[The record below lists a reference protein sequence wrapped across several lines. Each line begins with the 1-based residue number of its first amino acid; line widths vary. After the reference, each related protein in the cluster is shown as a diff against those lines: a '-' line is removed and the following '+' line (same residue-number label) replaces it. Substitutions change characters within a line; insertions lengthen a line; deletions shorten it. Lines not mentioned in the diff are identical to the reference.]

1 MILYLYLYG
10 IAAILL
16 GGVLALFAAETAK
29 AKTLSLFTGI
39 GSILVI
45 YPAIAVLSGTEAP
58 EFLLRMS
65 QPFGSVRLMMDR
77 LSAFFVIVIAVMS
90 FLGTL
95 YAVGYMQPY
104 CNKGKDLSSHF
115 LFFSI
120 LIASMLLTV
129 TVQHGLAFLI
139 VWEIISLSSFFL
151 VTFEHEK
158 PEVYKAGL
166 NYLVSMHIGAIFL
179 TAGFIVL
186 ANASGSFDFSA
197 FRTALNSGSLSVFGV
212 FLLFFIGFGMKAGFV
227 PLHTWLPQAHPAAPS
242 HISGIMSGIMIKT
255 GIYGILRIVSLIHSP
270 APELGYFVLIISLI
284 SGLLGV
290 AYAIAQH
297 NLKKLLAY
305 HSVENIGIIGMGIGV
320 GMLGLS
326 YQNSAMTVLGFSGAL
341 LHVLNH
347 SIFKSLLFYAAGM
360 VYQKTHTME
369 IEKLGGLA
377 KSMQFTAIAFLI
389 GAVAI
394 SGLPPLNGFISEFF
408 IYWGMFKGLKGG
420 IFLSVLLVISISGLA
435 FIGAMALL
443 CFTKAFGVVFQG
455 SPRSPY
461 PENSFETGLFFKIP
475 MIAECVMIVLI
486 GLFPAQVF
494 SLICTVSAQFA
505 DISAY
510 PMTDSLT
517 VLNSLSKG
525 FLLFLILAL
534 LVWMLRSGLRNRK
547 GVYHYKTW
555 DCGYQAGNVRMQY
568 TASSYAD
575 SFVRIIRP
583 VLDYQEHIRLPAL
596 PPETEPK
603 KHPEFYLFPEFA
615 GFESHTRDW
624 IESRIIDPGL
634 CVLSWF
640 LNLFK
645 WIQSGNIRMYIL
657 YGLIFLA
664 AITVWTMGVQR

>member
-1 MILYLYLYG
+1 MALYLYG

-16 GGVLALFAAETAK
+16 GGVLALFVPETAK
-29 AKTLSLFTGI
+29 AKALSLFTGL
-39 GSILVI
+39 GCVLVLC
-45 YPAIAVLSGTEAP
+45 PAIAVLSGSDSL
-58 EFLLRMS
+58 EFILQLS
-65 QPFGSVRLMMDR
+65 EPFGNVRLMMDR
-77 LSAFFVIVIAVMS
+77 LSAFFVIVTAFMS

-95 YAVGYMQPY
+95 YAVGYIQHY
-104 CNKGKDLSSHF
+104 CGKGKDLGFHF
-115 LFFSI
+115 FFFSI

-129 TVQHGLAFLI
+129 TVQHGLAFLA
-139 VWEIISLSSFFL
+139 VWEIMSLSSFFL

-158 PEVYKAGL
+158 QEVYKAGL
-166 NYLVSMHIGAIFL
+166 NYLVSMHIGAVFL

-186 ANASGSFDFSA
+186 ANASGSFDFSS
-197 FRTALNSGSLSVFGV
+197 FRTAMNSGSLSVFGV

-242 HISGIMSGIMIKT
+242 HISGVMSGIMIKT
-255 GIYGILRIVSLIHSP
+255 GIYGILRIVSLMDSP
-270 APELGYFVLIISLI
+270 SPGLGCFVLIISLL

-326 YQNSAMTVLGFSGAL
+326 YKNPVMSVLGFSGAL

-360 VYQKTHTME
+360 VYQKTHTLE

-377 KSMQFTAIAFLI
+377 KTMRFTAIAFLI

-408 IYWGMFKGLKGG
+408 IYWGMFKGLRGG
-420 IFLSVLLVISISGLA
+420 MLLSVLLVISISGLA

-455 SPRSPY
+455 SPRTRY
-461 PENSFETGLFFKIP
+461 PEESFEPGLFFKIP
-475 MIAECVMIVLI
+475 MIAECAMIIII

-494 SLICTVSAQFA
+494 SLICTVTSQFA
-505 DISAY
+505 DIRVY
-510 PMTDSLT
+510 PMTETLA
-517 VLNSLSKG
+517 VLNSLSMG
-525 FLLFLILAL
+525 FGLFLLIAA
-534 LVWMLRSGLRNRK
+534 LVWMLRSRLRNRK
-547 GVYHYKTW
+547 GVFRYKTW

-575 SFVRIIRP
+575 PFVRIIRP
-583 VLDYQEHIRLPAL
+583 VLDYQEHFRLP
-596 PPETEPK
+596 EQQTDK
-603 KHPEFYLFPEFA
+603 QDYRLFPEFA
-615 GFESHTRDW
+615 GFESHTKDQMETRV
-624 IESRIIDPGL
+624 IEPGL
-634 CVLSWF
+634 ALLSRF
-640 LNLFK
+640 LNLFS
-645 WIQSGNIRMYIL
+645 WIQSGNIRVYIL

>member
-1 MILYLYLYG
+1 MTVYLCG
-10 IAAILL
+10 IGAIVL
-16 GGVLALFAAETAK
+16 GGVLAVFAGETAK
-29 AKTLSLFTGI
+29 AKILSLCTGI

-45 YPAIAVLSGTEAP
+45 YPAIAVLAGSEAP
-58 EFLLRMS
+58 EFLMQMS
-65 QPFGSVRLMMDR
+65 EPFGTVRLMMDR
-77 LSAFFVIVIAVMS
+77 LSAFFAIVIAFMS

-95 YAVGYMQPY
+95 YAVGYMQHY
-104 CNKGKDLSSHF
+104 CNRGKDLGSHF

-139 VWEIISLSSFFL
+139 VWEIMSLSSFFL
-151 VTFEHEK
+151 VTFEQEK
-158 PEVYKAGL
+158 EEVCKAGL
-166 NYLVSMHIGAIFL
+166 NYLISMHIGAVFL

-197 FRTALNSGSLSVFGV
+197 FRTVINSGTLSVFAV
-212 FLLFFIGFGMKAGFV
+212 FLLFFMGFGMKAGFV

-255 GIYGILRIVSLIHSP
+255 GIYGILRIVSMLDSP
-270 APELGYFVLIISLI
+270 SPKLGFFVLIVSLL

-290 AYAIAQH
+290 ACAIAQH

-326 YQNSAMTVLGFSGAL
+326 YKNSAMAVLGFSGAL

-377 KSMQFTAIAFLI
+377 KSMRFTAIAFLI
-389 GAVAI
+389 GAAAI

-420 IFLSVLLVISISGLA
+420 IFPAVVLVISISGLA
-435 FIGAMALL
+435 FVGAMALL

-455 SPRSPY
+455 SPRSRY
-461 PENSFETGLFFKIP
+461 PEESFETGLFFKIP
-475 MIAECVMIVLI
+475 MIAECAMIVLI

-494 SLICTVSAQFA
+494 SLICTVTSQFA
-505 DISAY
+505 DISGY
-510 PMTDSLT
+510 PMTEALT

-525 FLLFLILAL
+525 FLLFLLTAV
-534 LVWMLRSGLRNRK
+534 LVWMLRSRLRSRK
-547 GVYHYKTW
+547 GVSHCKTW

-575 SFVRIIRP
+575 PFVRIIRP
-583 VLDYQEHIRLPAL
+583 VLDYQEHFRLPVRHTADN
-596 PPETEPK
+596 K
-603 KHPEFYLFPEFA
+603 KDFLLFPEAA
-615 GFESHTRDW
+615 GFESHTKDKMESCV
-624 IESRIIDPGL
+624 IEPVISLLSR
-634 CVLSWF
+634 F
-640 LNLFK
+640 LHLFS
-645 WIQSGNIRMYIL
+645 WIQSGNIRVYIL